1 LKNPNTKISLNTYVN
16 PDYLPLVTTFAD
28 ESAKAFGLDRDGAIK
43 ITLACEEIFV
53 YLCQAGRPDEPI
65 IVEALDG
72 KYYVQVRFLFQDHG
86 FDPRA
91 FNITAQVS
99 FDDPD
104 SLNEMGLLIAA
115 RTVDRFHIAGVPPK
129 GLELVLT
136 KEKSYPELADL
147 NIPEIKPGRSFVMKT
162 PEPESLK
169 LFSRLVVAYYPGNS
183 SLASFRLPGKIVDMV
198 SSGEYGAT
206 LAVSEAGQI
215 GGGILWRWV
224 GNKTVESFGPYLFN
238 PPSGTELA
246 TDLLN
251 SCLGGITKTTAIGL
265 IHHYATPELPRSY
278 FESIGT
284 IDFVQPDGA
293 ITPRPAYYRQ
303 LNEDLGCQVW
313 THPDLEDFLRA
324 FYGRLFFAR
333 EIRLTRY
340 GGEQRPTHSVFATEF
355 DRANGQV
362 TLRAIWDGADIADN
376 LAQHVKVFRAE
387 NLRNIFFAVD
397 LALAWQ
403 ANLIP
408 ALLTNKFRPRLVLPY
423 GGEADVVVFQYL
435 EGE

>member
-1 LKNPNTKISLNTYVN
+1 MKDSNVRLSLNIYLNQTYI
-16 PDYLPLVTTFAD
+16 PLVTTFVE
-28 ESAKAFGLDRDGAIK
+28 ESAKACGLDRDGAIK
-43 ITLACEEIFV
+43 LTLAGEEIFV

-65 IVEALDG
+65 TVEARDG

-115 RTVDRFHIAGVPPK
+115 RTVDRFHIAGIAPRK
-129 GLELVLT
+129 LELVLT

-147 NIPEIKPGRSFVMKT
+147 NIPATKPGKSFVLKT

-169 LFSRLVVAYYPGNS
+169 LFSRLAAAYYPGT
-183 SLASFRLPGKIVDMV
+183 ASPTAFRLPGKIVDMV

-206 LAVSEAGQI
+206 LAMSEAGHI

-224 GNKTVESFGPYLFN
+224 GDKMVESFGPYLFH

-246 TDLLN
+246 ADLLN
-251 SCLGGITKTTAIGL
+251 ACLGRITKTTAIGL
-265 IHHYATPELPRSY
+265 LHRYATPELPRSY

-284 IDFVQPDGA
+284 VDFVEPDGM
-293 ITPRPAYYRQ
+293 ITPQPVYYRQ

-324 FYGRLFFAR
+324 FYGRLYFAR

-340 GGEQRPTHSVFATEF
+340 GGEQRPAHSVFAPEF

-376 LAQHVKVFRAE
+376 LVQHVKVFKAE
-387 NLRNIFFAVD
+387 NLRNIFFTVD

-408 ALLTNKFRPRLVLPY
+408 ALLANKFLPRLILPY
-423 GGEADVVVFQYL
+423 GGEADVVVFQYR
-435 EGE
+435 EG